1 MDKRVT
7 IRKRRSWGLGGGMKR
22 KAADKHAP
30 SSSAEIPATSHASSR
45 VGLNK
50 DGSGRVGWRH
60 AASLER
66 HILGEK
72 SPRSSS
78 GTKNLTELPLE
89 LLRELSVGHADPLD
103 AQIVEVLSGFGGS
116 ANLDQLLIGLFREFQ
131 VIQKR
136 RFLQN
141 KVWRMI
147 RKGQLHKAPGTRGV
161 FCLASAKRNKRRN
174 NKK

>member
-1 MDKRVT
+1 
-7 IRKRRSWGLGGGMKR
+7 MKR
-22 KAADKHAP
+22 KAADKLAP
-30 SSSAEIPATSHASSR
+30 SSPAETPATSHASSR
-45 VGLNK
+45 AGLNK
-50 DGSGRVGWRH
+50 DTSGKVGWRH

-72 SPRSSS
+72 SSRSATSA
-78 GTKNLTELPLE
+78 KDVIDLPLE

-116 ANLDQLLIGLFREFQ
+116 SNLDQILIGLFRKFQ

-147 RKGQLHKAPGTRGV
+147 RKGRLHKAPGMRGV
-161 FCLASAKRNKRRN
+161 FCLAQATRNKRHN
-174 NKK
+174 NRK

>member
-1 MDKRVT
+1 
-7 IRKRRSWGLGGGMKR
+7 MKR
-22 KAADKHAP
+22 KSVDRRAP
-30 SSSAEIPATSHASSR
+30 SSATETPVMSRAKLRAAS
-45 VGLNK
+45 NA
-50 DGSGRVGWRH
+50 DSGGKGGWRH

-72 SPRSSS
+72 SSRSAS
-78 GTKNLTELPLE
+78 GAKDMTDLPLE

-103 AQIVEVLSGFGGS
+103 AQIVEVLSGYGGS
-116 ANLDQLLIGLFREFQ
+116 ANLDQILIGLFRKFQ

-147 RKGQLHKAPGTRGV
+147 RKGQLHKVPGTRGV
-161 FCLASAKRNKRRN
+161 FCLSSERKNRWRTRK
-174 NKK
+174 